1 MSGQLDCP
9 LSFYPFIIG
18 QFVSYLVDQTGKT
31 MTKDDQYLS
40 EEFVK
45 LALAIEEHLP
55 GYLDAYF
62 GPDEWMQKAKQ
73 AGKLPLDELAERTDR
88 LAGEVSRVD
97 DWDAQRKDYLAAQ
110 LRAMQMSLRLLAGE
124 KVSLVEEVRAL
135 YDVQPAW
142 KDESIFV
149 EPYQRLEVLLPGEG
163 SLKERLER
171 WNTALRIPPEKI
183 KELLQIAGDRLREWT
198 SQKFIL
204 PEGESFRLEFVSD
217 KPWRAYN
224 WYQGEYQSRID
235 INTDLPI
242 QINEVPI
249 FMAHE
254 GYPGHH
260 TERCVKDAKLIRQR
274 NYLEQVA
281 VLINAP
287 SCVISEA
294 IATTAL
300 DTVLTQAELT
310 EWYRDELL
318 PLAGLAHIDVE
329 AMMEITRV
337 TREIDSL
344 AGNAAFMLHDQ
355 NKSPQEIRS
364 YMQEYGLNTEE
375 DAEHLIKF
383 ISDPLGRSYI
393 FTYFVGKDLLDEL
406 FASKDRDTYFR
417 RLLEE
422 PVTPGQVR
430 DWIRS

>member
-1 MSGQLDCP
+1 MKE
-9 LSFYPFIIG
+9 
-18 QFVSYLVDQTGKT
+18 DQ
-31 MTKDDQYLS
+31 QLS
-40 EEFVK
+40 EEFIR

-62 GPDEWMQKAKQ
+62 GPDEWMQEAKQ
-73 AGKLPLDELAERTDR
+73 AGKLPLTELAERTDR
-88 LAGEVSRVD
+88 LAREADQVN
-97 DWDAQRKDYLAAQ
+97 DWDPQRKDFLAAQ

-124 KVSLVEEVRAL
+124 TVPLVEEVQAL
-135 YDVQPAW
+135 YDVTPEW

-149 EPYQRLEVLLPGEG
+149 EAYKKLDDLLPTGG

-171 WNTALRIPPEKI
+171 WNTSLRLPLEKI
-183 KELLQIAGDRLREWT
+183 KELLPVITNRLRDCT
-198 SQKFIL
+198 RGKFDL
-204 PEGESFRLEFVSD
+204 PEGESFHIEFVSD
-217 KPWRAYN
+217 EPWMAYN
-224 WYQGEYQSRID
+224 WYQGEYRSRID
-235 INTDLPI
+235 INTDLPT
-242 QINEVPI
+242 QINGLTVL
-249 FMAHE
+249 MAHE

-260 TERCVKDAKLIRQR
+260 TERCIKDAKLIRQK

-300 DTVLTQAELT
+300 DTVFTQTELT
-310 EWYRDELL
+310 EWYREELL
-318 PLAGLAHIDVE
+318 PRAGLAHID
-329 AMMEITRV
+329 ARIMMEIARAE
-337 TREIDSL
+337 REIESI
-344 AGNAAFMLHDQ
+344 AGSAAFMLHDQ
-355 NKSPQEIRS
+355 NKSPQEIIS
-364 YMQEYGLNTEE
+364 YMQQYGLNTEQ

-393 FTYFVGKDLLDEL
+393 FTYFVGEDLLDEL
-406 FASKDRDTYFR
+406 FAGKDRDTYFG